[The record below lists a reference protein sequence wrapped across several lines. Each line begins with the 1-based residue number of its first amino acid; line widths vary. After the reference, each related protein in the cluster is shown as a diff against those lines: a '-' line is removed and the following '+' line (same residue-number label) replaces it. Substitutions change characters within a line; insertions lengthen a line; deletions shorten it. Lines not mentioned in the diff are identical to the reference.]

1 MMKMFEEMFGKKL
14 PIIGVVH
21 LQPLPGAPRYESMSM
36 KEIARLAVEEARA
49 MSENG
54 IDGLIVENFRDMMF
68 KKRVGPETVASM
80 TYVAS
85 EVSSAVSVP
94 IGLCVLQSDAISA
107 LAIAKAVGGK
117 FIRVPYYTETYIV
130 DAGMMESIAADALR
144 FRKMIEA
151 RDVKI
156 FADVH
161 IKHGY
166 SLSRRPI
173 EESAEDAYERGLA
186 DAIIVTG
193 KKTGGKTK
201 PEDVKVVRDYLP
213 ELPLIV
219 GSGVTPESLSEYFPK
234 LGDAVIV
241 GTSLK
246 KEGKTEGTIDTERVR
261 LFSKNMEKCRKELE
275 L

>member
-21 LQPLPGAPRYESMSM
+21 LQPLPGAPRYEGMAM
-36 KEIARLAVEEARA
+36 KEISRIAVEEATI
-49 MSENG
+49 MVENG

-68 KKRVGPETVASM
+68 KKRVGPETVAAM
-80 TYVAS
+80 TYIAF
-85 EVSSAVSVP
+85 EVSSRLSVP

-130 DAGMMESIAADALR
+130 DAGTMESVAADALR

-151 RDVKI
+151 GDVKI

-166 SLSRRPI
+166 SLSRRSI

-201 PEDVKVVRDYLP
+201 PEDVEAVRNYLP
-213 ELPLIV
+213 DVPLIV
-219 GSGVTPESLSEYFPK
+219 GSGVTQENLSEYFPK
-234 LGDAVIV
+234 LCDAVIV

-246 KEGKTEGTIDTERVR
+246 KDGKTEGPIDPERVR
-261 LFSKNMEKCRKELE
+261 QFSKSMEKCRKELDR
-275 L
+275 